1 MCGRVS
7 GGSPGACGD
16 VDRSG
21 YELYQMWP
29 VCQDLPGRSYQGDPM
44 KDNYDII
51 VVGAGPAGSIAAKTA
66 AEKGLSV
73 LLIEKRQEI
82 GDPVRCAEGVS
93 KLALKKHIEP
103 DPRWICADMKGSRIF
118 SPDGTSIHMA
128 EEIAGGEVG
137 YVLERKIFDR
147 ALAYE
152 SAKAGA
158 EVMVK
163 TRATGLII
171 ENGSVCGIKAMH
183 LGKEYD
189 IRSKIVIG
197 ADGMESKV
205 GRWAG
210 IDTSLKPSDMETCVQ
225 YLMSGVNIDQE
236 YCQFYVGKKIAPCG
250 YIWIFPKGGNMANVG
265 IGILG
270 SESGEK
276 RAVDYLNEFVKE
288 KLPEAS
294 IIEIDYGGVPVS
306 GTVERTI
313 ANGLMLIGD
322 AARQSDPVTGG
333 GIINAMEAGEI
344 AGEVAY
350 NAILANDVSTRS
362 LQEYEDRWRATIGKA
377 IDNGLIVKDT
387 FVKFTDEDL
396 NSLAH
401 SLKGVNFNKM
411 SLIDLLYALF
421 KANKK
426 LLWDLRVLFKNVVK
440 NELDM

>member
-1 MCGRVS
+1 MPR
-7 GGSPGACGD
+7 
-16 VDRSG
+16 
-21 YELYQMWP
+21 
-29 VCQDLPGRSYQGDPM
+29 RSYHGDQM
-44 KDNYDII
+44 KDNYDVI
-51 VVGAGPAGSIAAKTA
+51 VVGAGPAGSVAAKTA
-66 AEKGLSV
+66 AKKGLSV

-93 KLALKKHIEP
+93 KEALKKHIAP
-103 DPRWICADMKGSRIF
+103 DPRWICSDMKGSKIF
-118 SPDGTSIHMA
+118 SPDGTCIQMA

-137 YVLERKIFDR
+137 YVLERKVFDR
-147 ALAYE
+147 VLAYE

-171 ENGSVCGIKAMH
+171 ENGYVCGIKAMH
-183 LGKEYD
+183 LGHEYE

-197 ADGMESKV
+197 ADGIESKV

-225 YLMSGVNIDQE
+225 YLMSGVNVDKE
-236 YCQFYVGKKIAPCG
+236 YCQFYLGRKIAPCG
-250 YIWIFPKGGNMANVG
+250 YLWIFPKGDNMANVG

-270 SESGEK
+270 SESGPK

-288 KLPEAS
+288 KLPDAS

-306 GTVERTI
+306 GSIDRTI
-313 ANGLMLIGD
+313 SNGLMLIGD

-333 GIINAMEAGEI
+333 GIINAMDAGQM

-350 NAILANDVSTRS
+350 NAILANDVSTKM
-362 LQEYEDRWRATIGKA
+362 LQEYENKWRSTIGKA

-387 FVKFTDEDL
+387 FVKFTDEEL

-401 SLKGVNFNKM
+401 SLKDVNFNKM
-411 SLIDLLYALF
+411 GLTELLYALF

-440 NELDM
+440 NELDL

>member
-1 MCGRVS
+1 
-7 GGSPGACGD
+7 
-16 VDRSG
+16 
-21 YELYQMWP
+21 
-29 VCQDLPGRSYQGDPM
+29 M
-44 KDNYDII
+44 KDQYDVI

-66 AEKGLSV
+66 AMKGLSV
-73 LLIEKRQEI
+73 LMIEKRQEI

-93 KLALKKHIEP
+93 KVWLRKHIEP
-103 DPRWICADMKGSRIF
+103 DHRWICADVKGSRIF
-118 SPDGTSIHMA
+118 SPDGTMIEMA

-171 ENGSVCGIKAMH
+171 ENGFVRGVRLTH
-183 LGKEYD
+183 LGEEKEV
-189 IRSKIVIG
+189 RSKLVIG
-197 ADGMESKV
+197 ADGVESKV

-210 IDTSLKPSDMETCVQ
+210 IDTSIKPVDLETCAQ
-225 YLMSGVNIDQE
+225 FLMSGTGIDQN
-236 YCQFYVGKKIAPCG
+236 YCYFYLGNEIAPCG
-250 YIWIFPKGGNMANVG
+250 YIWIFPKGEDLANVG

-270 SESGEK
+270 NKSGK
-276 RAVDYLNEFVKE
+276 KHAVDYLKDFVGQKFPDA
-288 KLPEAS
+288 KIL
-294 IIEIDYGGVPVS
+294 EIDVGGVPVS
-306 GTVERTI
+306 GSIERTI
-313 ANGLMLIGD
+313 ANGLMLVGD
-322 AARQSDPVTGG
+322 AARQSDPITGG
-333 GIINAMEAGEI
+333 GIINAMEAGKI

-350 NAILANDVSTRS
+350 EAISRNDVSTS
-362 LQEYEDRWRATIGKA
+362 MLELYEKRWRQTIGLE
-377 IDNGLIVKDT
+377 IDNSLIVKDV
-387 FVKFTDEDL
+387 FVSFTDKEI

-401 SLKGVNFNKM
+401 SLEGVNFSSM

-440 NELDM
+440 HELDFER